1 VRQGEISAEDLE
13 AAKQYWLGR
22 HQRSAQTVAGT
33 MAGYTGRYYFDGVV
47 NDYEAI
53 PERIKAVTVENI
65 CHSADRMFSDKI
77 GGLGVL
83 GGASRSRELAEQLN
97 EQVQAL
103 WKS

>member
-1 VRQGEISAEDLE
+1 
-13 AAKQYWLGR
+13 
-22 HQRSAQTVAGT
+22 
-33 MAGYTGRYYFDGVV
+33 
-47 NDYEAI
+47 
-53 PERIKAVTVENI
+53 
-65 CHSADRMFSDKI
+65 MFSDKI